1 MTKYA
6 LWMIFL
12 LGPIPQLSEA
22 ASPKMVRRK
31 VARTRFTVAKKGRSR
46 SNLAPVQKNPNIISK
61 NAQSNHRQKG
71 ELNRGQ
77 KGGSRRVG
85 FNPHL
90 RTKLSPV
97 PSVVRDKSNRKKT
110 AKEIAPKDLRK
121 NRGKNTRLAKVK
133 SDLPGKMRP
142 IHGDAKLVF
151 TNLLSKDK
159 IFKLPTTGWKDM
171 TVGELGIQPRIFQKA
186 HQHCLHHFGWS
197 APCNWWINC
206 FYHCYWDHCH
216 DWCWDYWYPCSYYV
230 VPCNSS
236 FGYYLGCKT
245 FSIPGVGMGVTEIEH
260 DSPAEKCGLQIGDVL
275 VSAQG
280 VGLQEFH
287 ASDVF
292 QHLIKDSGGLLSME
306 VLKDGEAEPLELA
319 AHLKKV
325 YYRSY

>member
-1 MTKYA
+1 MVKNQMTKHV

-12 LGPIPQLSEA
+12 LGPIPQLSDA

-31 VARTRFTVAKKGRSR
+31 VSRTRSVVAKKARSR
-46 SNLAPVQKNPNIISK
+46 SNLAPGQKSPNIISK
-61 NAQSNHRQKG
+61 NAKSSHRRKGAGNH
-71 ELNRGQ
+71 
-77 KGGSRRVG
+77 
-85 FNPHL
+85 
-90 RTKLSPV
+90 
-97 PSVVRDKSNRKKT
+97 
-110 AKEIAPKDLRK
+110 
-121 NRGKNTRLAKVK
+121 GKNSHLVKVK

-142 IHGDAKLVF
+142 IQGDARLVF
-151 TNLLSKDK
+151 ANLLSKDK
-159 IFKLPTTGWKDM
+159 IFKLPTKGLKDM
-171 TVGELGIQPRIFQKA
+171 AVGKSGVQPLFLQKA

-197 APCNWWINC
+197 TPCNWWINC

-260 DSPAEKCGLQIGDVL
+260 DSPAEECGLQIGDIL
-275 VSAQG
+275 VSAQA
-280 VGLQEFH
+280 VGLQESH

-292 QHLIKDSGGLLSME
+292 QHLIKDSGGLLYME
-306 VLKDGEAEPLELA
+306 VLKEGEVEPLELA